1 MTRGQDT
8 AQRKPRRK
16 PHALE
21 VHAAVLMADERTRHI
36 TERTLGVMGDAQQL
50 TKIAVQRARMSAEQ
64 AQGWQFEQLEVIKF
78 NLDALRKNSA
88 LTAATT
94 DSLGMTNHETADVV
108 IRKGKQQLKQFQ
120 LKSGSK
126 ASASGFMLA
135 DAKYSGVDLVG
146 PKDQERKIRALYDAR
161 IKSGTLKAADYQSAG
176 ERLHTGVNAE
186 NVASGGTSYA
196 EALDATTL
204 DGAGKIAGGFK
215 RKAMLSEA
223 HQSGLEAG
231 NIGGAIAGG
240 ISGVAGLVR
249 LARGEAKPGEIM
261 AQVAV
266 DAAKGYAASYA
277 SAAISKASTHAIR
290 EGFTRMGGA
299 KLGEA
304 ASASFVKSNAHV
316 ALAAGIVQSG
326 KSLAR
331 YMNGEIDDTELLSEI
346 SHTAM
351 TGASAFYYGALGQ
364 LVIPVPVLGAFI
376 GSTVGYFVGNMLHQ
390 SGLISL
396 GETAAVKI
404 ARERKERVEAMCLT
418 AIPLMR
424 AHRLELDQLIQEH
437 FAGRH
442 KQLCG
447 AFDGL
452 ETALVDWDGD
462 GLLASLEQVNQ
473 VFAASLP
480 FKNQDEF
487 DAMMLDDTETFV
499 L

>member
-1 MTRGQDT
+1 MCRQGTEQS
-8 AQRKPRRK
+8 KPPRK
-16 PHALE
+16 PHVLE
-21 VHAAVLMADERTRHI
+21 VHAAVLMADVRTRHI
-36 TERTLGVMGDAQQL
+36 TERTIEVIGNAQHL
-50 TKIAVQRARMSAEQ
+50 TKIAAQRARMSAEQ
-64 AQGWQFEQLEVIKF
+64 AQGWQFEQLEMIKF
-78 NLDALRKNSA
+78 NLDALRKNSV
-88 LTAATT
+88 LKAATT

-120 LKSGSK
+120 LKSGKK
-126 ASASGFMLA
+126 ASDSGFMLA
-135 DAKYSGVDLVG
+135 DAKYRSVDLVG
-146 PKDQERKIRALYDAR
+146 PKDQEKKIRELYDAR
-161 IKSGTLKAADYQSAG
+161 IKTGTLKAADYQSAS
-176 ERLHTGVNAE
+176 ERLHTGISAE
-186 NVASGGTSYA
+186 NVTSGGTTYA
-196 EALDATTL
+196 EALDVTAVER
-204 DGAGKIAGGFK
+204 AGKVAGSFK

-240 ISGVAGLVR
+240 ISGLAGLVR
-249 LARGEAKPGEIM
+249 LARGEAGPGEIM
-261 AQVAV
+261 AQVAI

-277 SAAISKASTHAIR
+277 SAAISKASTHVIR
-290 EGFTRMGGA
+290 DGITRMGGA
-299 KLGEA
+299 RLGEA

-326 KSLAR
+326 KSLVR
-331 YMNGEIDDTELLSEI
+331 YMSGEIDDTELLSEI

-364 LVIPVPVLGAFI
+364 LIIPVPVLGAFI

-390 SGLISL
+390 SGLVSL
-396 GETAAVKI
+396 GETAAVKV
-404 ARERKERVEAMCLT
+404 ARERKERVEALCLT

-424 AHRLELDQLIQEH
+424 AHRLELDQLVQEH

-462 GLLASLEQVNQ
+462 GFLVSLEQVNR
-473 VFAASLP
+473 VFATALP
-480 FKNQDEF
+480 FSSQAEF
-487 DAMMLDDTETFV
+487 DKMMLDDTETFV

>member
-1 MTRGQDT
+1 MTLPQDT
-8 AQRKPRRK
+8 VQRKPRK
-16 PHALE
+16 KLHALE
-21 VHAAVLMADERTRHI
+21 VHAAVLVADVRTRHI
-36 TERTLGVMGDAQQL
+36 TERTLGVIGDAQRL
-50 TKIAVQRARMSAEQ
+50 SRIAAQRARMSAEQ
-64 AQGWQFEQLEVIKF
+64 AQGWQFEELEVIKF

-88 LTAATT
+88 LKAATT

-108 IRKGKQQLKQFQ
+108 IHKGKQQLKQFQ

-135 DAKYSGVDLVG
+135 DAKYRDVGLVG
-146 PKDQERKIRALYDAR
+146 PKDQELRIRELYAAR
-161 IKSGTLKAADYQSAG
+161 SKTGSLKAADYHSAS
-176 ERLHTGVNAE
+176 ERLQTGVNAE
-186 NVASGGTSYA
+186 NVTSGGTRYA
-196 EALDATTL
+196 EALDATTVE
-204 DGAGKIAGGFK
+204 GARKMAGSFN

-249 LARGEAKPGEIM
+249 LARGEAEPGEIM
-261 AQVAV
+261 AQVAI

-290 EGFTRMGGA
+290 EGFTRMGGV

-331 YMNGEIDDTELLSEI
+331 YMNGEIDDAELLSEI

-404 ARERKERVEAMCLT
+404 ARERKERIEAMCLT

-424 AHRLELDQLIQEH
+424 AHRLELDQLVQEH
-437 FAGRH
+437 FAGRR

-452 ETALVDWDGD
+452 ESALVDWDG
-462 GLLASLEQVNQ
+462 GGFLASLEQVNQ
-473 VFAASLP
+473 VFATALP
-480 FKNQDEF
+480 FKNQEEF
-487 DAMMLDDTETFV
+487 DAMMLDDATTFV